1 MPLFTPKQLILKMR
15 LLFFL
20 LFSFSLHAQTS
31 SYFLFDEESQTP
43 IPYTSLSLKDHNQH
57 WSTDSLGQLTIA
69 AEFQQD
75 SLFVRSLNYPNAAII
90 LAQLHTD
97 TIWLSPQAHQLEG
110 ITVKAKKGKKK
121 RIRPQGKYSKG
132 YGYKTM
138 TSDNIHYP
146 KQRVARY
153 FENREQKT
161 GYLAEIAFDVI
172 NKRGWENAFRLW
184 IYSHQDSVPGQAI
197 SHPIDF
203 IPKQKNTWQ
212 KCALQDYQIEVPK
225 NGFWVVVEAVRDS
238 VELVN
243 EYYLA
248 QDTMITDLERWSIF
262 PDQNGNV
269 HYYEIKVRTGLRIEH
284 PRRSSCSSCARQD
297 YTTTS
302 PQQPL
307 AWQTSCNYLPNDLLW
322 EEGHLWEIKHLN
334 CLKMKAWVY
343 WD

>member
-1 MPLFTPKQLILKMR
+1 MR

-43 IPYTSLSLKDHNQH
+43 IPYTSLSLKDHSQH

-110 ITVKAKKGKKK
+110 ITVKAKKAKKK
-121 RIRPQGKYSKG
+121 RIRPQGKTVKIKAYFFNKFS
-132 YGYKTM
+132 
-138 TSDNIHYP
+138 SDNTRYLR
-146 KQRVARY
+146 QRNARY

-197 SHPIDF
+197 SPPIDF
-203 IPKQKNTWQ
+203 IPEQKNAWQ
-212 KCALQDYQIEVPK
+212 KCDLQDYRIEVPK
-225 NGFWVVVEAVRDS
+225 DGFWVVVEAVKDS
-238 VELVN
+238 AHLEAPS
-243 EYYLA
+243 YSA
-248 QDTMITDLERWSIF
+248 KDTTITDLERWRVRT
-262 PDQNGNV
+262 DQNGHV
-269 HYYEIKVRTGLRIEH
+269 ISYSRRHRTGLRTELLKS
-284 PRRSSCSSCARQD
+284 PYCSSYAFQS
-297 YTTTS
+297 YTTKA

-307 AWQTSCNYLPNDLLW
+307 AWQTSCIYHDTK
-322 EEGHLWEIKHLN
+322 EYKIS
-334 CLKMKAWVY
+334 CIKMKAWVY